1 MSVKSELRA
10 EALERCGH
18 QCEWP
23 SPWHEGRLEMAH
35 LVQSSQGGADL
46 LANVVMLCEQH
57 HNVLDNHGPVPKRRQ
72 AIMELLQ
79 AYTRNVAGTPY
90 VD

>member
-1 MSVKSELRA
+1 MSVRSELRA
-10 EALERCGH
+10 AALERADH
-18 QCEWP
+18 RCEWP
-23 SPWHEGRLEMAH
+23 SLWHEGRLEMAH

-46 LANVVMLCEQH
+46 LSNVVMLCQTH

-79 AYTRNVAGTPY
+79 AYTRNVATPY

>member
-1 MSVKSELRA
+1 MSVRSELRA
-10 EALERCGH
+10 AALERAGDN
-18 QCEWP
+18 CEWP

-35 LVQSSQGGADL
+35 LVQSSQGGPDL
-46 LANVVMLCEQH
+46 LSNVVMLCKIH
-57 HNVLDNHGPVPKRRQ
+57 HDVLDNHGPVPNRRR

-79 AYTRNVAGTPY
+79 AYTRNVSPY